1 MSTTPPAADPQPSRA
16 FRRAVYRGLSL
27 VAPPLVTIAVLLWI
41 FATIQQFLLGPMTQA
56 ARAGLMWKLPD
67 VRHNLTD
74 LDPAT
79 PEIETPGGPFVRIG
93 RNDYV
98 PAHIAHAVWQHG
110 GSVPISGRQMYER
123 YIDLYW
129 LKPALTIPLFTL
141 LFVLALYLLGKFLAI
156 GLGQFL
162 MDAFDLA
169 LGRLPLVRSL
179 YPSIKRLTGLLLSD
193 PEHGYAR
200 IVAVEFPSPGTW
212 TIAFVTGESL
222 PQIGSAVGEPVIS
235 LHVPYP
241 PLLKGSIIT
250 VAKSKTIEL
259 DMTVDQAIQYIVSCG
274 VFRSTR
280 QTAKDRSQAR

>member
-1 MSTTPPAADPQPSRA
+1 MSTAPPAAVPPKSRA

-27 VAPPLVTIAVLLWI
+27 VAPPLATIAVLLWV
-41 FATIQQFLLGPMTQA
+41 FATIQQFLLAPMTQA

-74 LDPAT
+74 LDPTTA
-79 PEIETPGGPFVRIG
+79 EIETPDGPFVRVG
-93 RNDYV
+93 RNDFV
-98 PAHIAHAVWQHG
+98 PEHIAHAVSQQG
-110 GSVPISGRQMYER
+110 GPLPSSGRQMYER

-129 LKPALTIPLFTL
+129 LRPAITIPLFAL

-156 GLGQFL
+156 GVGRFL
-162 MDAFDLA
+162 MDSFDLA

-179 YPSIKRLTGLLLSD
+179 YPSIKRLTGMLLSD

-212 TIAFVTGESL
+212 AIAFVTGESL
-222 PQIGSAVGEPVIS
+222 PQIGAAVGEPVVS

-259 DMTVDQAIQYIVSCG
+259 DMTVDQAIQYVVSCG
-274 VFRSTR
+274 VFRSPQLTN
-280 QTAKDRSQAR
+280 KE